1 MLIII
6 VFMKKLLACL
16 FVAFCVP
23 VLYSQS
29 QPIVAV
35 DSVTVIREHKGWR
48 VIGVSASPIHFN
60 LLKGDLIVRIDGRN
74 AAETGPMQLAG
85 LMNEQFRREIDLFIE
100 RGDLRMETALR
111 QIRGDSYEPTGPN
124 PFKHVTRG
132 FSAPELDLLDIDRQP
147 VTLDQFKDKWLM
159 IDFMGTWCAP
169 CMRTMPEFL
178 NVVNRHRLSLVM
190 VALDDKEGALRHLRQ
205 EYNIHAPIVMA
216 KWTDQLPIAFGV
228 ATNRWTGQIPGLVL
242 IRPDGEV
249 AFIEIGVNDPDRTD
263 KTIESLMNS
272 KTDESSKE
280 SR

>member
-1 MLIII
+1 
-6 VFMKKLLACL
+6 
-16 FVAFCVP
+16 
-23 VLYSQS
+23 
-29 QPIVAV
+29 
-35 DSVTVIREHKGWR
+35 
-48 VIGVSASPIHFN
+48 
-60 LLKGDLIVRIDGRN
+60 
-74 AAETGPMQLAG
+74 
-85 LMNEQFRREIDLFIE
+85 
-100 RGDLRMETALR
+100 
-111 QIRGDSYEPTGPN
+111 
-124 PFKHVTRG
+124 VTRG

-178 NVVNRHRLSLVM
+178 NVVNRHQLSLVM

-249 AFIEIGVNDPDRTD
+249 VLVEIGVNDPDRTD

-272 KTDESSKE
+272 KPDESAKE